1 MISIAWEWVIPL
13 LLALAAS
20 YGATSLFIVRMRNFA
35 LDVPNNR
42 SMHSVPVPRTGGW
55 AFLLGCLVAV
65 VVSPLD
71 LSPLVLV
78 AFTLLLVVS
87 ALDDLGDVAIHLRFS
102 AHLLAVVF
110 LLFALPESLEWWLYP
125 VLILAGAWVI
135 NLYNFMDGMD
145 GLAGSMTLVGFS
157 SLGIICTLNGDLEL
171 AWLCALVAVCAFVFL
186 VFNWPAAKIFLGDA
200 GSTGVGLGVVA
211 VSLFGWQRG
220 AFELW
225 IPVVIFIP
233 FWLDATYT
241 LLKRALSGQRWWEAH
256 REHFY
261 QRCAIKI
268 GVKRALILQLGAMI
282 SFSLVALAAVV
293 LEGR

>member
-1 MISIAWEWVIPL
+1 MAWEWVIPL
-13 LLALAAS
+13 LLAVAAS
-20 YGATSLFIVRMRNFA
+20 YGSTSMFIVRMRNFA

-65 VVSPLD
+65 VAGPLD
-71 LSPLVLV
+71 LSPLVLA
-78 AFTLLLVVS
+78 AFVLLLGVS
-87 ALDDLGDVAIHLRFS
+87 ALDDLRDVPIHFRFS
-102 AHLLAVVF
+102 AHLLAVAL
-110 LLFALPESLEWWLYP
+110 LLFALPERLEWWLYP
-125 VLILAGAWVI
+125 IFILAGAWVV

-157 SLGIICTLNGDLEL
+157 SLGVICALNGDMEL
-171 AWLCALVAVCAFVFL
+171 AWLCALVAVCASVFL
-186 VFNWPAAKIFLGDA
+186 VFNWPSAKIFLGDA
-200 GSTGVGLGVVA
+200 GSTGIGLAVVA

-225 IPVVIFIP
+225 MPVVIFAP

-241 LLKRALSGQRWWEAH
+241 LLKRMVSGQRWWEPH

-261 QRCAIKI
+261 QRYAIRA
-268 GVKRALILQLGAMI
+268 GVKKALVLQLGAMI
-282 SFSLVALAAVV
+282 FFSLLALAAAVFAKV
-293 LEGR
+293 